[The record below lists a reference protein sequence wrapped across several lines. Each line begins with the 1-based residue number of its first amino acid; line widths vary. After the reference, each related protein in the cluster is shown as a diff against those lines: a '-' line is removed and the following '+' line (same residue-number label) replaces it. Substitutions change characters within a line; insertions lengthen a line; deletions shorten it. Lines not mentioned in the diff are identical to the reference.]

1 MNLIRA
7 EVLKLFTTSL
17 WWIFAIVLV
26 PLWGIALGFNWLTAY
41 GVLGTG
47 VVDGDLAGFGSVETV
62 VSGLYTSGQ
71 SAGVLLVVLL
81 GAIMVT
87 GEFFHLTAT
96 STFLTTPRR
105 ERVIVA
111 KMVVAVGLAVSVWL
125 LTTLLNLVFAPIVL
139 GTFDEP
145 TYLGED
151 FVWQAIGLNGLAF
164 VLWSLVGVGAG
175 VLIRSQLGT
184 VITLSVLYVIG
195 TQVLTL
201 VFFLLSQN
209 VWEPF
214 MQVRLLVPTLA
225 SDLLITGPQLDGD
238 PPRWVGGLILFG
250 YAAVTAVIGTLITKR
265 RDIA

>member
-7 EVLKLFTTSL
+7 ELLKLFTTSL
-17 WWIFAIVLV
+17 WWILAIVLV
-26 PLWGIALGFNWLTAY
+26 PLWGLALGFNWLAAY
-41 GVLGTG
+41 AALSIPE
-47 VVDGDLAGFGSVETV
+47 DPDAPQAFGNSESI

-105 ERVIVA
+105 ERVIMA
-111 KMVVAVGLAVSVWL
+111 KIVVALGIAICVWL
-125 LTTLLNLVFAPIVL
+125 LTTALNLAAGPAVL
-139 GTFDEP
+139 ASMDQPSF
-145 TYLGED
+145 LGED
-151 FVWQAIGLNGLAF
+151 FVWQAIWLNGLAF

-175 VLIRSQLGT
+175 VLIRSQLGA

-201 VFFLLSQN
+201 LFFALSQY

-214 MQVRLLVPTLA
+214 IQVRLVIPTLA
-225 SDLLITGPQLDGD
+225 SDLLITGPQVDGD

>member
-1 MNLIRA
+1 MNLVRA

-26 PLWGIALGFNWLTAY
+26 PLWGIALGFNWLAAY
-41 GVLGTG
+41 GALGTG
-47 VVDGDLAGFGSVETV
+47 VPDGELAGFGSVQSII
-62 VSGLYTSGQ
+62 SGLYTSGQ